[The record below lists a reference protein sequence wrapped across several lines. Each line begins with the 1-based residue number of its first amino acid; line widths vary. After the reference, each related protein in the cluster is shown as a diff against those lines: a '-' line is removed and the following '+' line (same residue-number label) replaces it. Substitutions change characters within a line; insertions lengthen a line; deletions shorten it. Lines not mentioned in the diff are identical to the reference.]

1 MRIFAVSLAAAI
13 LVAVTGAPA
22 SVRAQA
28 QTAPASSAAPAKAAP
43 AAPGAQRRLD
53 ISKVAERKIT
63 GDFDSMIERRLIR
76 VLVPYSRTL
85 YYNDKG
91 RERGLT
97 AELVRDFEEWINKK
111 YARRLGKRP
120 ITVYI
125 SPTTRDE
132 LIEDVAEGRGDIAAG
147 NLSVT
152 PRRLEKL
159 DFFAPQDLAAT
170 REILVTGPT
179 APALGTLDDI
189 AGKTVHVRPSSSYHE
204 SLVALNQKFKA
215 AGRPLVQ
222 VVALPDALED
232 EDVMEMINAGIL
244 AVSVVDEW
252 KGKVWAQI
260 LPKLKLR
267 GDLVLRDDARVGWAF
282 RKNSPKLRAEFDDF
296 FVNYAKKQGVIGYR
310 LKRQMQNVK
319 QLKDPTQSAE
329 YKRYA
334 E

>member
-1 MRIFAVSLAAAI
+1 MRSFAVSLAAAI
-13 LVAVTGAPA
+13 LLAVTGAPA
-22 SVRAQA
+22 PLRAQA
-28 QTAPASSAAPAKAAP
+28 QAQTVPAQSAAPPKAAP
-43 AAPGAQRRLD
+43 AAPGTQRRLD
-53 ISKVAERKIT
+53 LAKVTERKIT
-63 GDFDSMIERRLIR
+63 GDFDSMLERRLIR

-111 YARRLGKRP
+111 YARQLGKRP
-120 ITVYI
+120 VTVYI

-132 LIEDVAEGRGDIAAG
+132 LIDDVAEGLGDIAAG

-152 PRRLEKL
+152 PKRLEKL
-159 DFFAPQDLAAT
+159 DFYAPQDLAAT

-204 SLVALNQKFKA
+204 SLVALNQKLKA
-215 AGRPLVQ
+215 AGRPLVR

-267 GDLVLRDDARVGWAF
+267 GDLV
-282 RKNSPKLRAEFDDF
+282 
-296 FVNYAKKQGVIGYR
+296 
-310 LKRQMQNVK
+310 
-319 QLKDPTQSAE
+319 
-329 YKRYA
+329 
-334 E
+334 